1 MARGN
6 ARMRIFEDDREYR
19 YFVSLFA
26 DITHQFKIDCLNY
39 CLMPNHYHL
48 TLLPTLP
55 NLSSALRELNS
66 AYAQWWNRRHDRVG
80 HVFQG
85 RFKDQ
90 IVQREGYFLNLCRY
104 IARNPVRARLT
115 ARPEEWPWSSYRAT
129 IGLRPLPEFL
139 KIAPTLSQFG
149 DEDDAQLRARFRAY
163 VQSDPD
169 HEVEERIRSRERI
182 IGDRLFKT
190 AVRFEAAEP
199 SEAALTGPRTHN
211 PVHGAGA
218 IA

>member
-1 MARGN
+1 
-6 ARMRIFEDDREYR
+6 MRIFEDDGEYR
-19 YFVSLFA
+19 FFLLLFA
-26 DITHQFKIDCLNY
+26 DITHHFKIDCLNY

-48 TLLPTLP
+48 TVLPTLP
-55 NLSSALRELNS
+55 NLSDAIRQLNGS
-66 AYAQWWNRRHDRVG
+66 YAQWWNKRHDRVG

-104 IARNPVRARLT
+104 IARNPKRARLT
-115 ARPEEWPWSSYRAT
+115 ARPEEWPWSSYAAT

-139 KIAPTLSQFG
+139 NIIPTLRQFG

-163 VQSDPD
+163 VDCD
-169 HEVEERIRSRERI
+169 LDDEVEDRIRSRERI

-190 AVRFEAAEP
+190 AVRLGATEP
-199 SEAALTGPRTHN
+199 LALTGSRIQD
-211 PVHGAGA
+211 PVHGADA

>member
-6 ARMRIFEDDREYR
+6 ARMRIFEDDGEYR
-19 YFVSLFA
+19 FFVSLFA

-48 TLLPTLP
+48 TVLPTLP
-55 NLSSALRELNS
+55 NLSNAIRQLNS
-66 AYAQWWNRRHDRVG
+66 VYAQWWNKRHDRVG

-104 IARNPVRARLT
+104 IARNPERARLT
-115 ARPEEWPWSSYRAT
+115 ARPEDWPWSSYPAT

-139 KIAPTLSQFG
+139 NITPTLRQFG
-149 DEDDAQLRARFRAY
+149 DEDAAELQARFRTY
-163 VQSDPD
+163 VQSDLD
-169 HEVEERIRSRERI
+169 DEVEDRIRSRARI
-182 IGDRLFKT
+182 IGDRFFKT
-190 AVRFEAAEP
+190 AVRLGAVEP
-199 SEAALTGPRTHN
+199 LALPDQPRTQN
-211 PVHGAGA
+211 PAHGAEA

>member
-1 MARGN
+1 
-6 ARMRIFEDDREYR
+6 MRIFEDDGEYR
-19 YFVSLFA
+19 FFVSLFA

-48 TLLPTLP
+48 TVLPTLP
-55 NLSSALRELNS
+55 NLSNAIRQLNS
-66 AYAQWWNRRHDRVG
+66 VYAQWWNKRHDRVG

-104 IARNPVRARLT
+104 IARNPERARLT
-115 ARPEEWPWSSYRAT
+115 ARPEDWPWSSYPAT

-139 KIAPTLSQFG
+139 NITPTLRQFG
-149 DEDDAQLRARFRAY
+149 DEDAAELQARFRTY
-163 VQSDPD
+163 VQSDLD
-169 HEVEERIRSRERI
+169 DEVEDRIRSRARI
-182 IGDRLFKT
+182 IGDRFFKT
-190 AVRFEAAEP
+190 AVRLGAVEP
-199 SEAALTGPRTHN
+199 LALPDQPRTQN
-211 PVHGAGA
+211 PAHGAEA